1 MNARGLLLVPL
12 LLAGPAT
19 ALPAP
24 EPVLERRAAAA
35 ARRIL
40 ERTDRVIIAGFRVVF
55 RLAADPAGEAGRGGL
70 LPEEY
75 QRITEEA
82 YADFKSQLAQA
93 GTVLLGPEVLKASPG
108 YRELALA
115 PAADAGGGAGRQVY
129 VPAELPLFVGHFDD
143 DGLRHAS
150 PDLGNWRA
158 LNQLSLETRAVV
170 LVPTLT
176 VELAPGKPGA
186 APRIA
191 LVPGQTRV
199 VVIHAPLRLAG
210 DLGNIRLDERL
221 VMPDGPATP
230 GPADFSRLSLD
241 ALRAFNR
248 AAGTF
253 IAAR

>member
-12 LLAGPAT
+12 LLLAGPTT

-24 EPVLERRAAAA
+24 EAVLERRTAAA

-55 RLAADPAGEAGRGGL
+55 RLAADPGGDAGRGGL

-82 YADFKSQLAQA
+82 YADFKSQLTQA
-93 GTVLLGPEVLKASPG
+93 GAGLLGPEVLKASPG

-115 PAADAGGGAGRQVY
+115 PVAGAGAGRQVFA
-129 VPAELPLFVGHFDD
+129 PAELPLFVGHFDHD
-143 DGLRHAS
+143 SLHHAP

-176 VELAPGKPGA
+176 VELAPVPPGA

-210 DLGNIRLDERL
+210 DLGNFHLDERL
-221 VMPDGPATP
+221 VMPAGPAAP
-230 GPADFSRLSLD
+230 GPADYSRLSLD

-248 AAGTF
+248 AAGAF